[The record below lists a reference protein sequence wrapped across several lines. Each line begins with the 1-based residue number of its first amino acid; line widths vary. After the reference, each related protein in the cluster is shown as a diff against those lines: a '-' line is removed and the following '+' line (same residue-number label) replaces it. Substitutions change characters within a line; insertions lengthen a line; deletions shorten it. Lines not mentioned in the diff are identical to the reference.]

1 MADRLY
7 SVMFTGVGGQGI
19 LVASDI
25 LAIAAMYAGYDVKK
39 SEVHGMAQRGGSV
52 ESGVRFGDKV
62 FSPLIGMGEADFLVA
77 FEKLEALRGLKYL
90 RRGGICLINDYEWM
104 PLSVLTGE
112 FTYPHDVLDKVK
124 KYADKAYLL
133 PGLELAKRAG
143 NPRTLNVVILGVL
156 ARFLPLPQEAWM
168 YALSNRIK
176 KNYIDVN
183 KKAFE
188 LGNKFI
194 L

>member
-1 MADRLY
+1 M
-7 SVMFTGVGGQGI
+7 
-19 LVASDI
+19 
-25 LAIAAMYAGYDVKK
+25 K
-39 SEVHGMAQRGGSV
+39 
-52 ESGVRFGDKV
+52 FGDKV

-188 LGNKFI
+188 LGNKFM